1 MNSKKPALIALLFT
15 TLFIAAI
22 ISPWFTNNRG
32 IVVEPKKEF
41 GFQRDAEVL
50 VISKIA
56 AELSNV
62 STDGYNLGRL
72 GSETK
77 IELNTWGNPDP
88 YIAIDQKGAKDFV
101 PYETQYGIQSLI
113 YSKAYVQ
120 LVKLTKNMFNV
131 TDLRYVV
138 TYLFVFINLL
148 IFIVIFRKIDRLYAL
163 IWLFTIFTS
172 PWVMLFS
179 RNIYWS
185 IFSFYIPIL
194 MALLYSCA
202 NSIKY
207 KISIVFLLNFTL
219 IFRFLMGYEFYTT
232 LIITCLYFCLLPEII
247 RGVFKIKKRIK
258 EILAILTSMFLSL
271 FIAIIMHGYLS
282 PDGIVSNFA
291 RMLNRS
297 NARSATGS
305 TPISTMVSTIESYFL
320 NWPKMFGWPIW
331 YSENNVLVIPLP
343 IVSNIN
349 VTGQDFIILSL
360 IIVLMF
366 FISLI
371 QKNKSISNFLPII
384 SILGPLSW
392 LILYPIHEDE
402 HGIDFFLMY
411 FGSIQAI
418 LYILLQGLNNLV
430 IKNLNLG
437 GALFKRKIS

>member
-232 LIITCLYFCLLPEII
+232 LIITCLYFCFLPEII

-343 IVSNIN
+343 IVSNIK